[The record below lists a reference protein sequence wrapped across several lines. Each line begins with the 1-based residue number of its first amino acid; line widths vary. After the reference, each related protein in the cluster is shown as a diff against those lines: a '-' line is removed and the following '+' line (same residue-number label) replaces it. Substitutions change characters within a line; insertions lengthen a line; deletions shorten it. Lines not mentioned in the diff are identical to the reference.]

1 MKCLGTLEVVGFQVP
16 SRPPKP
22 RFPATL
28 ARFGTVTPLKGKM
41 GRTVPERSE
50 SQRCLPITDLSASIC
65 AKGIYRQVLFDPRA
79 KARCL
84 DHSEWATIRPRHG
97 TRVPTTGAMIR
108 IERPSGKV
116 FQLDFLFRLE
126 VRQQRFNL
134 SEFDR
139 VSLSRGFRAGYQ
151 VSLVARTRN

>member
-22 RFPATL
+22 RFPATV
-28 ARFGTVTPLKGKM
+28 ARLGTVTPLKGKM

-116 FQLDFLFRLE
+116 FQLDLLFRASKCGGGASTCLSSF
-126 VRQQRFNL
+126 VRDTR
-134 SEFDR
+134 SP
-139 VSLSRGFRAGYQ
+139 SS
-151 VSLVARTRN
+151 VADDYRTDML